1 MNQTL
6 SMSLSLWWV
15 VLSTSNMV
23 SSPDNA
29 AYRILGSSPEDFLT
43 GVALSNSTVVEVV
56 SSRRSSLSLINLFA
70 SEKAEYDEPS
80 TPTWRVLSR
89 GEKTLRSGLDLVTKA
104 AHTSDVSELS
114 QSRDWPDEPLIFLW
128 WLSPVLEYHMK
139 FLETFECIWS
149 SKESDLAGATPRC
162 RSRFHRSEAR
172 ERPYSDV
179 PQRHHKVAPAGSD
192 VTGATQPG
200 SSRRATR
207 SDVSQRPL
215 QVAPEAWS
223 DLSERLL
230 ETYSLLKIV
239 SKLKVD
245 SLIDHLSSLVRN
257 LITQGALKTPNISDT
272 ESSGYNSSSP
282 QIWYE
287 LLNTKVV

>member
-1 MNQTL
+1 
-6 SMSLSLWWV
+6 MSLSLWWV

-70 SEKAEYDEPS
+70 SEKAESDEPS
-80 TPTWRVLSR
+80 TPTWRLCM
-89 GEKTLRSGLDLVTKA
+89 GVTSPERHHEVA
-104 AHTSDVSELS
+104 VT
-114 QSRDWPDEPLIFLW
+114 PLQ
-128 WLSPVLEYHMK
+128 
-139 FLETFECIWS
+139 
-149 SKESDLAGATPRC
+149 SDLARATPRC

-215 QVAPEAWS
+215 QVAPEAWR
-223 DLSERLL
+223 DLSERQLEVTARLL
-230 ETYSLLKIV
+230 FARLHTYSLLKIV

-245 SLIDHLSSLVRN
+245 SLIDHLPSLVRN
-257 LITQGALKTPNISDT
+257 LITQGLIPIPM
-272 ESSGYNSSSP
+272 SS
-282 QIWYE
+282 
-287 LLNTKVV
+287 LLS